1 LREVRELSRGLA
13 LPEIN
18 DLSLVEEL
26 QLVAQRHEQ
35 RTGTKVTLALG
46 RLPKAASLPLKL
58 CLYRFVQE
66 ALNNAYRHA
75 NGEGQVIQAQY
86 IDEVLNISV
95 RDRGPGMTEDAML
108 LETSG
113 RTRLGLA
120 GLRYRVESL
129 GGLFSIDSCASGTSV
144 NAQFKI

>member
-1 LREVRELSRGLA
+1 MCIRDRG
-13 LPEIN
+13 
-18 DLSLVEEL
+18 LVEEL

-35 RTGTKVTLALG
+35 RTGTKVTLTLG
-46 RLPKAASLPLKL
+46 QLPKAAPLPLKL

-75 NGEGQVIQAQY
+75 NGEGQVIQAKCLGK
-86 IDEVLNISV
+86 VLNISV
-95 RDRGPGMTEDAML
+95 RDRGPGMAADAML

-120 GLRYRVESL
+120 GMRYRVESL
-129 GGLFSIDSCASGTSV
+129 GGLFSIDSSASGASV
-144 NAQFKI
+144 NAQFKL